1 MMPRAMPDCSIR
13 TMRRDEVE
21 LAIELAAREGW
32 NPGLHDARCFFEAD
46 PEGFLIAAMA

>member
-1 MMPRAMPDCSIR
+1 MPDCSIR
-13 TMRRDEVE
+13 TMSGDEVE

-46 PEGFLIAAMA
+46 PGGFLIAGSMAVS